1 MIKRKRIILGVLFIA
16 FVFIAFIGVR
26 SAYNAFHSSETA
38 EVNKNEAI
46 APTTTGEKCTNTDAM
61 SSYYGVSVAPDS
73 NNSQVISTNHGS
85 FKAVSV
91 SAVDDDGNSVDY
103 HSMITVEPTQL
114 GNLTS
119 DNPMTIPITE
129 DADGVV
135 TINFVLAESDEKC
148 LAYDDATTNSDGEKV
163 GTYEMRVELTL
174 NPIKAEREQVD
185 NTRYDGICAVF
196 RTGEGYSNY
205 ADAFKGVVTQTDIQ
219 NYNYNAV
226 NDAQKNTYNDI
237 MSYCL
242 NTKVDF
248 NYSDEQ
254 VASLIASAIRIV
266 KSGSSSVE
274 TPVTPE
280 FSKAFNDAKS
290 KAEALGHVYTA
301 TDGRVNR
308 SFDLTCAWDLQPE
321 EGGDYYVN
329 KDYYYASETVSEDVY
344 YEHKYTSSTSTVSEY
359 AGSCN
364 RVCEETVVV
373 EYGAPVA
380 SKAGLCFEYKVR
392 VTSRVQCSSKF
403 NVQPPTPPT
412 VCTPTPFC
420 NYIPGKTHQGGPNNS
435 FDTCIMNCD
444 GGEYSDSC
452 SQKCYNEIYGDDDAS
467 YDPLAIRYGDAAVE
481 KTANTFPG
489 YSGSYYWSGNSIL
502 WKSSQGYSTYGRW
515 YFENEDARTRRE
527 HDYYHVSGIGKYL
540 PDYKGFKRQN
550 FSGNTLCQDP
560 CYWTGCSKNSYMNDT
575 EAANDYIKNLNAYN
589 SAKNTCE
596 AGVSCTTKTGT
607 FTIGVDYIN
616 GDGDTVT
623 VDFPLSSS
631 GVDNATLDSH
641 GEGSNGSTSG
651 TEIFIPELTIDS
663 DNEDGYSGC
672 YNSSDAQN
680 WYEAAWSF
688 PGTFIHNKSGVISY
702 EDKTGDKAWTKY
714 DKKFCLPLDAQSTN
728 VKWWEWKEVNDS
740 CYTANE
746 IKDSINYNIHASTS
760 DFGYFGWKFNIKCF
774 YGLKNETTNLD
785 DKGCPTTGGGDDD
798 TCAPGDSDCDT
809 TTVHDY
815 AFRIVDLNNLFPEGS
830 TTTDANKSTVV
841 IDGIGT
847 TTGRQPGYNWTL
859 GTTSIDESNNLSRFL
874 SDNKNSG
881 YTINPLALIDTIQ
894 QRGNSIY
901 SGDKYL
907 DYEIE
912 LSTDTLR
919 KIREYN
925 NSMDGYT
932 NYGGTTTTKNGVT
945 SYVSDLLTDLGS
957 GIVKER
963 GTPGVNNEGEGA

>member
-16 FVFIAFIGVR
+16 FVFAAFIGVR

-38 EVNKNEAI
+38 EVNKTETI

-73 NNSQVISTNHGS
+73 NNSQVISTNHGV
-85 FKAVSV
+85 FKVSGV

-103 HSMITVEPTQL
+103 HNMITVEPAQL

-119 DNPMTIPITE
+119 DHSLTIPIT
-129 DADGVV
+129 DGADGTV

-148 LAYDDATTNSDGEKV
+148 LSYDAAKTDTDGEKI
-163 GTYEMRVELTL
+163 GTYQMSVELTL
-174 NPIKAEREQVD
+174 NPIKEQRDQVE
-185 NTRYDGICAVF
+185 NTKYDGICAVF
-196 RTGEGYSNY
+196 RTGQGYSNY
-205 ADAFKGVVTQTDIQ
+205 AAAFKKAQVTESDIQ

-226 NDAQKNTYNDI
+226 NDFQKTTYNDI

-242 NTKVDF
+242 NKMVDF
-248 NYSDEQ
+248 NYDDEQ
-254 VASLIASAIRIV
+254 VASLIASAIRII
-266 KSGSSSVE
+266 SSDSSSTS

-280 FSKAFNDAKS
+280 FSAAFNDAKS
-290 KAEALGHVYTA
+290 KAQALGHVYTA

-321 EGGDYYVN
+321 KGGDYYVN
-329 KDYYYASETVSEDVY
+329 KDYYYASESVAEEVT
-344 YEHKYTSSTSTVSEY
+344 YTYNYDGADSPVKEP
-359 AGSCN
+359 AGGTCN
-364 RVCEETVVV
+364 RTCEEAVVV

-392 VTSRVQCSSKF
+392 VTSRVVCSSKF
-403 NVQPPTPPT
+403 DVPMPKKPSI
-412 VCTPTPFC
+412 CTPTPFC
-420 NYIPGKTHQGGPNNS
+420 NYIPGRTHQGGPNDT

-452 SQKCYNEIYGDDDAS
+452 SQKCYNEVYGDDDAS

-481 KTANTFPG
+481 EVASGFPG
-489 YSGSYYWSGNSIL
+489 YDGEYYWSGNSIF
-502 WKSSQGYSTYGRW
+502 WRSHQSYSTYGRW
-515 YFENEDARTRRE
+515 YQENESGRTSRE
-527 HDYYHVSGIGKYL
+527 HDYYHVGGIGKYL

-550 FSGNTLCQDP
+550 FTNNVLCQDP
-560 CYWTGCSKNSYMNDT
+560 CYWTGCIKGQSYMNDT
-575 EAANDYIKNLNAYN
+575 KAAQDYINNLNEYYR
-589 SAKNTCE
+589 AKDICK
-596 AGVSCTTKTGT
+596 AGASCTTKTGT

-616 GDGDTVT
+616 EHGKTVT

-631 GVDNATLDSH
+631 GVDHATLDSH

-774 YGLKNETTNLD
+774 YGLKNETTTLD
-785 DKGCPTTGGGDDD
+785 EKGCPTTGGG
-798 TCAPGDSDCDT
+798 GDDT
-809 TTVHDY
+809 TTVRDY

-830 TTTDANKSTVV
+830 TTTDANKSTV
-841 IDGIGT
+841 IIGGGE

-859 GTTSIDESNNLSRFL
+859 GTKSIDESNNLSEFL
-874 SDNKNSG
+874 KNSKNSG
-881 YTINPLALIDTIQ
+881 YTINPLALINTIQ
-894 QRGNSIY
+894 ERGNSIY
-901 SGDKYL
+901 NNEKYL

-912 LSTDTLR
+912 LSTETLR
-919 KIREYN
+919 DIREYN
-925 NSMDGYT
+925 KKKDGYT
-932 NYGGTTTTKNGVT
+932 DYGDYGSNTTNKNGVT

-957 GIVKER
+957 NVVKKR
-963 GTPGVNNEGEGA
+963 GTPGVNNEREGA